1 MKKLLT
7 IVILLLPMLIS
18 SCTSGDE
25 VWGLRIGDSR
35 DNVAK
40 QLQER
45 GYEVE
50 NFSKDSY
57 LSVDEKVKYQGIEW
71 DAITCW
77 FDKKNKLK
85 SVEFATYGS
94 RPSYQL
100 EKLAKYIKEEGY
112 PELQED
118 ERCSGFYT
126 SDKLPMTVI
135 LILPSGYGGIRLKY
149 CKDAHKNPFE

>member
-1 MKKLLT
+1 MKKFLAMMLM
-7 IVILLLPMLIS
+7 LLPIFLV
-18 SCTSGDE
+18 SCSKGDE
-25 VWGLRIGDSR
+25 VWGLRIGESR

-40 QLQER
+40 QLKER
-45 GYEVE
+45 GLEVE
-50 NFSKDSY
+50 NFSEDSY
-57 LSVDEKVKYQGIEW
+57 LSVDEMVKYQGIEW
-71 DAITCW
+71 NAVTCW

-118 ERCSGFYT
+118 EKCSGFYM
-126 SDKLPMTVI
+126 SDKLPMTVMLTI
-135 LILPSGYGGIRLKY
+135 SPYSGIRLHY
-149 CKDAHKNPFE
+149 CKDAHKRGE

>member
-1 MKKLLT
+1 MKKLIA
-7 IVILLLPMLIS
+7 IVMMLLPILIT
-18 SCTSGDE
+18 SCESGDE
-25 VWGLRIGDSR
+25 VWGLRIGESR

-40 QLQER
+40 QLKER

-50 NFSKDSY
+50 NFSDDSY

-71 DAITCW
+71 NAVTCW
-77 FDKKNKLK
+77 FDKKNKLQG
-85 SVEFATYGS
+85 VEFATYGS

-118 ERCSGFYT
+118 ERCSGFYM
-126 SDKLPMTVI
+126 SDKLPMTVMLTI
-135 LILPSGYGGIRLKY
+135 SSGYGGIRLHY
-149 CKDAHKNPFE
+149 CKDAHKKRE